1 MKTFNYRTML
11 SVSGAM
17 ILGIS
22 PEAAAQAKVS
32 LQDAINGM
40 LANGCLGNGSVGMFQ
55 EEDIVQQELSLA
67 EQNIVRTGG
76 FSAGQAVFLVT
87 SIDGEELDENQL
99 SIITD
104 NYSGLISIVAC
115 NSESCDIDSLGVNA
129 DNESIVFDQNN
140 PDMGLFGTYAV
151 LNFGDD
157 IHIDSFFDDVLG
169 SGNRANSLTIE
180 VTQQVEHAFNQKS
193 GPSIGLPLDQGLRDL
208 CSTTTRTT
216 GLKSFTQQLTF
227 SFNLTN
233 ESKGSVTTPAS
244 AIGGTVGLTS
254 GQSIGSATRTQEGVA
269 RRQGGLSAL
278 IERLRRK
285 FKKERAERYVQYAM
299 LGDKLPYMPQEKSYT
314 VVTDAAGGV
323 INLDR
328 NPTELDS
335 SAYSADSAFAS
346 IGAAVVFHGTL
357 DDEPDWI
364 LGGSLGYETVDSSKT
379 SGANAF
385 SRAESETENI
395 SFSGFLGWSSS
406 PFSIDGEDNARA
418 YVTASATY
426 GQGDQTY
433 KREFEATYQSGVELN
448 ADDEYEAV
456 TTSVFDQMTGGIDQ
470 SYWSG
475 SLQATVSGKFEN
487 LTVAPRA
494 SVTYVKFKS
503 DGLTEEVSSSGV
515 REGTGSYAG
524 GALALDYAP
533 VEDEWVET
541 RIGSALT
548 LDFPMTRTSIFQVGA
563 SMDAVFVGD
572 AETPRRTAWFAQ
584 DLRTGADRAPI
595 LYDVEDLDDQFYDVS
610 VSASAQF
617 SNGVQ
622 PYLSYFSRESHK
634 YIDSSGVVAGVRFVY

>member
-1 MKTFNYRTML
+1 MKTLKYRTML

-17 ILGIS
+17 MLGMS
-22 PEAAAQAKVS
+22 PEATAQAKVS
-32 LQDAINGM
+32 LQDAIDGM
-40 LANGCLGNGSVGMFQ
+40 LADGCAAMQFNTQSSVISSTSSAQYDVVFLNPDD
-55 EEDIVQQELSLA
+55 EEDPD
-67 EQNIVRTGG
+67 
-76 FSAGQAVFLVT
+76 FSEVALNKWFGDNFEFNLFNDENPRM
-87 SIDGEELDENQL
+87 DGEFGLDLINGDFFIPYTSENGERRNIFAEDQNGM
-99 SIITD
+99 IIQTFNID
-104 NYSGLISIVAC
+104 IVETISIENVERIAPVF
-115 NSESCDIDSLGVNA
+115 SESSAQLTEVC
-129 DNESIVFDQNN
+129 SIWNVSASQQTQTVSYTGYNFNFSEDGSGTIGAGPIASQNSGIN
-140 PDMGLFGTYAV
+140 TNGY
-151 LNFGDD
+151 
-157 IHIDSFFDDVLG
+157 LG
-169 SGNRANSLTIE
+169 S
-180 VTQQVEHAFNQKS
+180 
-193 GPSIGLPLDQGLRDL
+193 PS
-208 CSTTTRTT
+208 S
-216 GLKSFTQQLTF
+216 
-227 SFNLTN
+227 
-233 ESKGSVTTPAS
+233 
-244 AIGGTVGLTS
+244 
-254 GQSIGSATRTQEGVA
+254 SATRTQEGVA
-269 RRQGGLSAL
+269 RRQSGLSAL

-285 FKKERAERYVQYAM
+285 FRKERAERYVQYAM
-299 LGDKLPYMPQEKSYT
+299 LGDELPYMPQEKSYT
-314 VVTDAAGGV
+314 IVTDAAGGV